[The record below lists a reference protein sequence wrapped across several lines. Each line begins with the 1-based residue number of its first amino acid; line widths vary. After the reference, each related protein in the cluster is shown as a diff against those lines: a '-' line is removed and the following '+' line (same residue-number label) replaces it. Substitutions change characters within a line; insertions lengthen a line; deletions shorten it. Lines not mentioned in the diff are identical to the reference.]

1 MIEKYVRLETLIA
14 PAALR
19 RAEKNSYPILSMTMH
34 GGLIDQADKF
44 KKRVA
49 SADTSQYKIVRRN
62 QLVVGFPIDEGVLS
76 FQDLYDE
83 AIVSPAYDIWDVT
96 EKEEVDTGYLERFLR
111 SPRALAFYR
120 AKLRGTTARRRTL
133 PDDIFLLSSDSP
145 SVFNGATANHED
157 LDHAEAL
164 RAKRQ
169 AALARLDPLTRSIFS
184 DLFGDPTS
192 NAKGVPIAELGTLLK
207 VKSGDF
213 LPATAMAEHGVFPV
227 MGGNGISGYHDSYM
241 FESPQIVIGRVG
253 VYCGCVQVSPAKSW
267 ITDNALYVS
276 ERSEELEFDYLVHAL
291 QFANLN
297 RYASQF
303 GQPLVSAARIYPV
316 EIFVPNRDSQREFS
330 RRIATVE
337 ALRTEC
343 ESFPKGH
350 RSPVCSGPTMR
361 FSRRALDAWRVH
373 RRVV

>member
-133 PDDIFLLSSDSP
+133 PDDIFLSLPIPLP
-145 SVFNGATANHED
+145 SLTEQRRITKI

-192 NAKGVPIAELGTLLK
+192 NAKGIPIAELGTLLK

-343 ESFPKGH
+343 EASLKGIGVLFAAVQQCAF
-350 RSPVCSGPTMR
+350 RGE
-361 FSRRALDAWRVH
+361 L
-373 RRVV
+373 